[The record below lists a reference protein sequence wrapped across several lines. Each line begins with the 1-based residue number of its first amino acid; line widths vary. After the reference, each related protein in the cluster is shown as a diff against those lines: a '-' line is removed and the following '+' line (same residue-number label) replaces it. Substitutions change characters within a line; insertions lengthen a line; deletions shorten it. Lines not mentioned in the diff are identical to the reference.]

1 MAILISIKNGLKL
14 KEKAALSFIDS
25 YENEAKISNK
35 KKIPECCIKILT
47 VISGTFGLKVNS
59 NNIKKITSAFFGKN
73 IDEKKSSYD
82 KFLSG
87 AFDLFENTPIIKSL
101 GFIKKNK
108 ISKEVSCKFIKSMG
122 IAYVHILM
130 ECYNT
135 NAINSVGNSSKENEP
150 SIDDIIT
157 AINNFRKK
165 MKNNKN

>member
-1 MAILISIKNGLKL
+1 
-14 KEKAALSFIDS
+14 
-25 YENEAKISNK
+25 
-35 KKIPECCIKILT
+35 
-47 VISGTFGLKVNS
+47 
-59 NNIKKITSAFFGKN
+59 
-73 IDEKKSSYD
+73 
-82 KFLSG
+82 
-87 AFDLFENTPIIKSL
+87 
-101 GFIKKNK
+101 
-108 ISKEVSCKFIKSMG
+108 MG